1 MKVTA
6 LVLTMLLAV
15 SLGEITEWNKD
26 GDKIPDD
33 LITEV
38 AAGEEP
44 IMVLF
49 FKDATH
55 RGRLVDKINDSGDL
69 SDSDFTLATVDMNTD
84 KYYDLARDVRISSSP
99 DSDYPILGIFQNGK
113 GFVVKQY
120 GNDGNIDEITKKF

>member
-84 KYYDLARDVRISSSP
+84 KYFTYISYKDLI
-99 DSDYPILGIFQNGK
+99 I
-113 GFVVKQY
+113 
-120 GNDGNIDEITKKF
+120 